1 MNNYYAHSV
10 EGKPK
15 SEWQGLEEYLRN
27 AEGTVP
33 DLRTE
38 LSVVPSLVIARHRVP
53 KQSQPFGTGSE
64 SGLSPAKR
72 NAFAAE
78 FGSGDWAYLAGL

>member
-1 MNNYYAHSV
+1 M
-10 EGKPK
+10 
-15 SEWQGLEEYLRN
+15 N

-33 DLRTE
+33 DLRAE
-38 LSVVPSLVIARHRVP
+38 RNGVPSLVIARHGVP

-72 NAFAAE
+72 DAASFAAE
-78 FGSGDWAYLAGL
+78 FGSGEWAYLAGLWHDLGEVFVMKRINW